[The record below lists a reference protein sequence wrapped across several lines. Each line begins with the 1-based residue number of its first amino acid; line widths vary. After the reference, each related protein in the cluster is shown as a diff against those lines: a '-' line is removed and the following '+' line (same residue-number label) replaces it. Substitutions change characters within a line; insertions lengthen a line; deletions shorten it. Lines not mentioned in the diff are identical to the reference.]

1 MVSET
6 SSAAGEGLGASGS
19 GVGTLL
25 RATRQRLNQDLK
37 QVAQALRIRHP
48 YLQAIE
54 DGRIQDLP
62 GPTYAVGFIR
72 TYADYLGLDGE
83 EVVRRFRAEAAN
95 LAGRPALSF
104 PTPASE
110 GRLPGGAV
118 LLLALILGGAIYGGW
133 YYYSAQHRP
142 VAETVPEVPDRLSQH
157 LPRDGASESKGDDAK
172 NAPGPSA
179 PAEPAPATPPAS
191 SPPAPAEAPSGMSAM
206 GGMTGMAPIVGM
218 EGMAGMAGMSGME
231 GMAAAPAA
239 AAPAAAERGPQ
250 VFGQKEGEV
259 RVVLRALDKTWIQV
273 RDDKGNPI
281 ATRVLIKG
289 DQYRLPVN
297 VSGPKLAVGNA
308 GGVEVLVDGQ
318 VARRNLGKSG
328 AVRSDIALDPEA
340 LKSADGQ

>member
-1 MVSET
+1 MVSE
-6 SSAAGEGLGASGS
+6 SASPVGESLGAASS

-72 TYADYLGLDGE
+72 SYADYLGLDGE
-83 EVVRRFRAEAAN
+83 EVVRRYRAEAAN

-118 LLLALILGGAIYGGW
+118 LLIALFLGALIYGGW
-133 YYYSAQHRP
+133 YFYSSQHRP

-157 LPRDGASESKGDDAK
+157 LPRDGGAGAKDEDSKVSPIA
-172 NAPGPSA
+172 AT
-179 PAEPAPATPPAS
+179 PAEPAAQ
-191 SPPAPAEAPSGMSAM
+191 PAPAEAPAGLSAMSGMS
-206 GGMTGMAPIVGM
+206 GMAPIVGM
-218 EGMAGMAGMSGME
+218 EGMAGATGME
-231 GMAAAPAA
+231 GMAATTPTTP
-239 AAPAAAERGPQ
+239 AAPAAPPATERGPQ
-250 VFGQKEGEV
+250 IFGQKEGEV
-259 RVVLRALDKTWIQV
+259 RVVLRALDKTWIQI
-273 RDDKGNPI
+273 RDDKGNPV
-281 ATRVLIKG
+281 ATRILIKG

-297 VSGPKLAVGNA
+297 VTGPKLAIGNA
-308 GGVEVLVDGQ
+308 GGVEVLLDGKL
-318 VARRNLGKSG
+318 VRRSLGKSG
-328 AVRSDIALDPEA
+328 SVRSDIAIDPDA
-340 LKSADGQ
+340 LQAGEGQ